1 MNTQLH
7 PALKMTY
14 TEKIERAAH
23 KRAALLDFLASGEVF
38 TTVAMA
44 AELLQLSEQTVQPML
59 KRLVA
64 EQILRVDTKAVPF
77 SKTKLWGIHAR
88 P

>member
-1 MNTQLH
+1 MSTKLH

-23 KRAALLDFLASGEVF
+23 KREVLLDFLASGEVF

-44 AELLQLSEQTVQPML
+44 AELLQLSEDRKSV
-59 KRLVA
+59 V
-64 EQILRVDTKAVPF
+64 
-77 SKTKLWGIHAR
+77 
-88 P
+88 